1 VAQNTQ
7 EEVKSSG
14 NHICISWEYKRYN
27 NLHPITVQYAIST
40 VRFVFIYLLL
50 FSVEKLS
57 LWDYRIGFDSLKGQA
72 LFTLPCHL
80 KVILVF
86 TASYQAGVT
95 SSTAMCKV
103 AGILKWLLT
112 SVLQWC
118 VFRNMDKMID
128 ACIQKRGGKFQRFL
142 RTLNKCF
149 MFGKIQNMCYILCPL
164 HYPCILLFAS
174 FTVFLFF
181 QVLHSFLV

>member
-1 VAQNTQ
+1 VPQNPQ
-7 EEVKSSG
+7 EDVKSSG
-14 NHICISWEYKRYN
+14 NHICIRWEHKLYN
-27 NLHPITVQYAIST
+27 TVHPITVQYAIST

-57 LWDYRIGFDSLKGQA
+57 LWDCQTGFDSLKGQA
-72 LFTLPCHL
+72 LFTSPCHL

-95 SSTAMCKV
+95 SSIAMCKV
-103 AGILKWLLT
+103 AGIPKWLLT

-118 VFRNMDKMID
+118 VFRNTVKMID

-142 RTLNKCF
+142 RTLTKCF
-149 MFGKIQNMCYILCPL
+149 MFGKIQNKCHILCPL

-174 FTVFLFF
+174 FAVFLFF